1 MRSLNRTSSRGE
13 SPPAGESF
21 DEFRLRL
28 RDLPAQAE
36 PPYDWQEFRRRQRAR
51 VWQRRSRVR
60 WEHAGLAAGVTVLIA
75 GLAFWVR
82 SDRQPATTA
91 HVPSGV
97 SDAARL
103 EAPRGTADS
112 TSSQESTEQ
121 MRAINADANAAITAA
136 VHAAVAAQL
145 AALERSHE
153 SQQWLNSQPAEP
165 ALVRVGP
172 RLAVANLED
181 RIAWVDDALTD
192 ARFSRASDSRVQ
204 ALQQERDRL
213 INTLAQV
220 RYAEALVAHAP

>member
-1 MRSLNRTSSRGE
+1 MRSLNRTSSRSE
-13 SPPAGESF
+13 SSASEWPS
-21 DEFRLRL
+21 EFRQRL
-28 RDLPAQAE
+28 RDLPAELE
-36 PPYDWQEFRRRQRAR
+36 PPYDWQEFRRRERAR
-51 VWQRRSRVR
+51 MGQRRSPVR
-60 WEHAGLAAGVTVLIA
+60 WEHAAVAAAITLLIA
-75 GLAFWVR
+75 GLAFWGR
-82 SDRQPATTA
+82 ADRQPAATA
-91 HVPSGV
+91 HVRTGV
-97 SDAARL
+97 SAPARSESPRSEVDAA
-103 EAPRGTADS
+103 
-112 TSSQESTEQ
+112 SSQALAEQ
-121 MRAINADANAAITAA
+121 MPAINADANAAVAAA

-181 RIAWVDDALTD
+181 RIAWVDDVLTE
-192 ARFSRASDSRVQ
+192 ARFSSASDSRVQ